1 VYRSLLLTAKL
12 HIDIGNLANEAKVG
26 GNLMRRRIARW
37 VPGLSRVAYAL
48 DRLEAENRILKANH
62 RLEGKPVLRDHVL
75 PVPTQMGPDGIP
87 LPPPSLRSWVA
98 VTDDLDW
105 FLAGGKLGV
114 QTLTDI
120 LARRGKKLTDVK
132 NLLDFGCGC
141 GRVLRHLKDYES
153 IGLHGTDCNA
163 AAIRWCDEN
172 LNFAEFGTN
181 ALEPP
186 LRYRSQRFDL
196 VYAFSIFT
204 HLTEPQQAAWMKELG
219 RVVRPDGLLVITVN
233 GDRYIE
239 GDPLSPEERIAYQR
253 GELVMR
259 REDLPGQN
267 ACVAFHPETYVR
279 KKLARGFEILDFIPA
294 GAKGNPPQDAY
305 VLRPLH

>member
-1 VYRSLLLTAKL
+1 MKRK
-12 HIDIGNLANEAKVG
+12 
-26 GNLMRRRIARW
+26 IARW
-37 VPGLSRVAYAL
+37 VPGLSRVAATL
-48 DRLEAENRILKANH
+48 DQLEAENRILKSNH

-75 PVPTQMGPDGIP
+75 PVSTQIGPDGIP

-114 QTLTDI
+114 QTLIDI
-120 LARRGKKLTDVK
+120 LARHGKKLADVE

-141 GRVLRHLKDYES
+141 GRVLRHLKNNES

-186 LRYRSQRFDL
+186 LRYRSHRFDL

-204 HLTEPQQAAWMKELG
+204 HLTEPQQTAWIKELG
-219 RVVRPDGLLVITVN
+219 RVTKPEGLLIITVN

-239 GDPLSPEERIAYQR
+239 GDPLWRAEQTAYAK
-253 GELVMR
+253 GELVVR
-259 REDLPGQN
+259 REDLAGQN

-279 KKLARGFEILDFIPA
+279 EKLARGFEIVDFLAA

-305 VLRPLH
+305 VLRPLG